1 MVKRHGGVFYMGI
14 IEQEIQKRGKVLPG
28 NVLKVNSFLNHQLDP
43 YLLNIMAGEWTKLFK
58 NDNITKIVTIE
69 ASGIALAILTG
80 LKLNVPVVFAKKSN
94 SKNIGDVYKSKI
106 HSYTRDQDFDIQIE
120 KQFIYKDDIVLII
133 DDFLA
138 NGSATLGMIDIIN
151 QAGAKLAGVGI
162 AIEKGFQNGGEILR
176 DKGVRVESLAIISS
190 MDEKTGKIIF
200 KHLS

>member
-1 MVKRHGGVFYMGI
+1 MEI
-14 IEQEIQKRGKVLPG
+14 IEQEIQKRGKVLLG

>member
-1 MVKRHGGVFYMGI
+1 MEI

-106 HSYTRDQDFDIQIE
+106 HSYTRNQDFDIQIE

>member
-1 MVKRHGGVFYMGI
+1 MEI

-80 LKLNVPVVFAKKSN
+80 LKLNVPVVFAKKLN

-190 MDEKTGKIIF
+190 MDEKTGKIEF

>member
-1 MVKRHGGVFYMGI
+1 MEI
-14 IEQEIQKRGKVLPG
+14 IEQEIQKRGKILPG

-151 QAGAKLAGVGI
+151 QDGAKLAGVGI

>member
-1 MVKRHGGVFYMGI
+1 MKI

-80 LKLNVPVVFAKKSN
+80 LKLPVVFAKKSN

-106 HSYTRDQDFDIQIE
+106 HSYTRNQDFDIQIE

-190 MDEKTGKIIF
+190 MDEKTGKIEF

>member
-1 MVKRHGGVFYMGI
+1 MEI

-138 NGSATLGMIDIIN
+138 NCSATLGMIDIIN

>member
-1 MVKRHGGVFYMGI
+1 MEI

-58 NDNITKIVTIE
+58 NDNITKIVIIE

-106 HSYTRDQDFDIQIE
+106 HSYIRDQDFDIQIE

>member
-1 MVKRHGGVFYMGI
+1 MKI

-190 MDEKTGKIIF
+190 MDEKTGKIEF

>member
-1 MVKRHGGVFYMGI
+1 MEI

-69 ASGIALAILTG
+69 ASGMALAILTG

>member
-1 MVKRHGGVFYMGI
+1 MEI

-176 DKGVRVESLAIISS
+176 DKGERVESLAIISS

>member
-1 MVKRHGGVFYMGI
+1 MEI

-43 YLLNIMAGEWTKLFK
+43 YLLNIMAGGWTKLFK

-176 DKGVRVESLAIISS
+176 DKGVRVESVAIISS

>member
-1 MVKRHGGVFYMGI
+1 MEI

-106 HSYTRDQDFDIQIE
+106 NSYTRDQDFDIQIE

>member
-1 MVKRHGGVFYMGI
+1 MEI

-94 SKNIGDVYKSKI
+94 SKNIGDVYNSKI

-176 DKGVRVESLAIISS
+176 DKGIRVESLAIISS

>member
-1 MVKRHGGVFYMGI
+1 MEI

-200 KHLS
+200 KHLN

>member
-1 MVKRHGGVFYMGI
+1 MEI

-138 NGSATLGMIDIIN
+138 NGSTTLDMIDIIN

>member
-1 MVKRHGGVFYMGI
+1 MEI

-176 DKGVRVESLAIISS
+176 DKWVRVESLAIISS

>member
-1 MVKRHGGVFYMGI
+1 MEI

-190 MDEKTGKIIF
+190 MDEKTDKIIF

>member
-1 MVKRHGGVFYMGI
+1 MEI

-106 HSYTRDQDFDIQIE
+106 HSYTRNQDFYIQIE

-190 MDEKTGKIIF
+190 MDEKTGKIEF

>member
-1 MVKRHGGVFYMGI
+1 MEI

-58 NDNITKIVTIE
+58 NDNNTKIVTIE

-176 DKGVRVESLAIISS
+176 NKGVRVESLAIISS
-190 MDEKTGKIIF
+190 MDEKTGKIEF

>member
-1 MVKRHGGVFYMGI
+1 MGVFYMEI

-43 YLLNIMAGEWTKLFK
+43 YLLNIMASEWTKLFK

-80 LKLNVPVVFAKKSN
+80 LKLNVPVVFAKKTN

-176 DKGVRVESLAIISS
+176 DKGIRVESLAIISS

>member
-1 MVKRHGGVFYMGI
+1 MVKRHGGVFYMEI

-138 NGSATLGMIDIIN
+138 NVSATLGMIDIIN

>member
-1 MVKRHGGVFYMGI
+1 MEI

-43 YLLNIMAGEWTKLFK
+43 YLLNIMADEWTKLFK

>member
-1 MVKRHGGVFYMGI
+1 MEI

-43 YLLNIMAGEWTKLFK
+43 HLLNIMASEWARLFK

-120 KQFIYKDDIVLII
+120 KQFINKDDVVLII

-151 QAGAKLAGVGI
+151 QAGAKLVGVGI

-176 DKGVRVESLAIISS
+176 GKGVRVESLAIISS
-190 MDEKTGKIIF
+190 MDEKTGKIEF

>member
-1 MVKRHGGVFYMGI
+1 MKI

-190 MDEKTGKIIF
+190 MDEKTGKIEF
-200 KHLS
+200 KHSS

>member
-1 MVKRHGGVFYMGI
+1 MEI

-120 KQFIYKDDIVLII
+120 KQFIYKDAIVLII

-151 QAGAKLAGVGI
+151 QAGAKLARVGI

>member
-1 MVKRHGGVFYMGI
+1 MEI

-43 YLLNIMAGEWTKLFK
+43 YLLNIMADEWTKLFK

-120 KQFIYKDDIVLII
+120 KQFIYKDDVVLII

>member
-1 MVKRHGGVFYMGI
+1 MEI
-14 IEQEIQKRGKVLPG
+14 IEQEIQKRGKVLPW

>member
-1 MVKRHGGVFYMGI
+1 MEI

-80 LKLNVPVVFAKKSN
+80 LKLNVPVAFAKKSN

-190 MDEKTGKIIF
+190 MDEKTGKIEF

>member
-1 MVKRHGGVFYMGI
+1 M
-14 IEQEIQKRGKVLPG
+14 
-28 NVLKVNSFLNHQLDP
+28 
-43 YLLNIMAGEWTKLFK
+43 
-58 NDNITKIVTIE
+58 
-69 ASGIALAILTG
+69 
-80 LKLNVPVVFAKKSN
+80 FAKKSN

>member
-1 MVKRHGGVFYMGI
+1 MGVFYMEI

-106 HSYTRDQDFDIQIE
+106 NSYTRDQDFDIQIE

>member
-1 MVKRHGGVFYMGI
+1 MGGIYMEI
-14 IEQEIQKRGKVLPG
+14 IEQELQKRGKVLPG

-190 MDEKTGKIIF
+190 MDEKTGKIEF

>member
-1 MVKRHGGVFYMGI
+1 MEI

-94 SKNIGDVYKSKI
+94 SKNNGDVYKSKI

-162 AIEKGFQNGGEILR
+162 AIEKDFQNGGEILR
-176 DKGVRVESLAIISS
+176 NKGVRVESLAIISS
-190 MDEKTGKIIF
+190 MDEKTGKIEF

>member
-1 MVKRHGGVFYMGI
+1 MEI
-14 IEQEIQKRGKVLPG
+14 IEQDIQKRGKVLPG

>member
-1 MVKRHGGVFYMGI
+1 MVKRHGGVFYMEI

>member
-1 MVKRHGGVFYMGI
+1 MEI

-80 LKLNVPVVFAKKSN
+80 LKLNVPVMFAKKSN

-106 HSYTRDQDFDIQIE
+106 HSYIRDQDFDIQIE

>member
-1 MVKRHGGVFYMGI
+1 MEI

-28 NVLKVNSFLNHQLDP
+28 NVLKVNSFLNHQLNP

>member
-1 MVKRHGGVFYMGI
+1 MEI

-133 DDFLA
+133 DVFLA

>member
-1 MVKRHGGVFYMGI
+1 MEI

-138 NGSATLGMIDIIN
+138 NGSATLGIIDIIN